1 MRTVGVA
8 TGRGGGEGGRIAE
21 RRGRVKACARDGGGE
36 EPLEKPRRE
45 GFADPLVVARA
56 AVDVFR
62 EEKPLSC
69 ERRASI
75 GRSLRHVE
83 AIGASR
89 GRDREEGGRGRRR
102 ETRRGG
108 TRD

>member
-1 MRTVGVA
+1 M
-8 TGRGGGEGGRIAE
+8 
-21 RRGRVKACARDGGGE
+21 KACARDGGGE

-45 GFADPLVVARA
+45 GFAAAADPLVVVRA

-75 GRSLRHVE
+75 GQSLKHVE
-83 AIGASR
+83 AISV
-89 GRDREEGGRGRRR
+89 
-102 ETRRGG
+102 
-108 TRD
+108 

>member
-1 MRTVGVA
+1 MKRDGMRVVA
-8 TGRGGGEGGRIAE
+8 ATESEGKRRRVAE

-36 EPLEKPRRE
+36 EPLEKPGRE
-45 GFADPLVVARA
+45 GFDPPRSSARA

-75 GRSLRHVE
+75 GQSLKHVE
-83 AIGASR
+83 AISV
-89 GRDREEGGRGRRR
+89 
-102 ETRRGG
+102 
-108 TRD
+108 